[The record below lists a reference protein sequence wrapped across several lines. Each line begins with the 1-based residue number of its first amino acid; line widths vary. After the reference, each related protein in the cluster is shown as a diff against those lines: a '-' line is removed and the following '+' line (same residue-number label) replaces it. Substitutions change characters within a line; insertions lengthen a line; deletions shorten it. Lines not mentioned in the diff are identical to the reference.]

1 VKFKDAV
8 EKTVGLE
15 GAWHGG
21 LQAMPAADRQHVDA
35 EDARRLT
42 GSANVDAALAERHPN
57 DPRWDYAV
65 GHSPTNRRGE
75 VVYWIEIHPASNRE
89 INVVLGKLTWL
100 KSWMKNSAPRL
111 QAMEKVFVWV
121 SIGKTSFTLSSP
133 QQKRFALLGLR
144 HKGRVFKIPNEA
156 IA

>member
-1 VKFKDAV
+1 VRLKDAL
-8 EKTVGLE
+8 ERTLGLE
-15 GAWHGG
+15 GAWRGG
-21 LQAMPAADRQHVDA
+21 LQAMPGADKQHVDA

-42 GSANVDAALAERHPN
+42 GSANVDAALAQSHPN

-75 VVYWIEIHPASNRE
+75 VVYWIEIHPASSRE

-100 KSWMKNSAPRL
+100 KSWMKESAPRL

-121 SIGKTSFTLSSP
+121 SSGKTSFTSSSP